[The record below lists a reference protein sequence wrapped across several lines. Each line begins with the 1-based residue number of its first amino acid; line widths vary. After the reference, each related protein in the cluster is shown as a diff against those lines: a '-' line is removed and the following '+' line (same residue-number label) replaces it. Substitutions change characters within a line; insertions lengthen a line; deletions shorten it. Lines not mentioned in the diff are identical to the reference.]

1 MKTLLLFG
9 ATGLVGQAV
18 LRQALADTRVGRVVA
33 PTRRPLPSQ
42 AKLENPL
49 IDFKALPDEAP
60 WWRADGVICTLGTTI
75 RRAGSQAAFREVD
88 FTYPLAVAR
97 LAQRRGTPA
106 FALTSSLGADAQ
118 ARTFYLQT
126 KGETEQAVAD
136 TGFAS
141 YTIIR
146 PSILGGDR
154 TESRPMEAISIA
166 VISALAWMI
175 PRRYRVVPAEKVAN
189 ALVTAAIN
197 AVPGRHVVESEDLQ

>member
-33 PTRRPLPSQ
+33 PTRRPLPPQ

-49 IDFKALPDEAP
+49 IDFKALPEEAP
-60 WWRADGVICTLGTTI
+60 WWRADGAICTLGTTI

-88 FTYPLAVAR
+88 FTYPLTVAR
-97 LAQRRGTPA
+97 VAHRHGTPA
-106 FALTSSLGADAQ
+106 FALTSSLGADAH
-118 ARTFYLQT
+118 ARTFYLRT
-126 KGETEQAVAD
+126 KGETEKAVAD

-141 YTIIR
+141 CTIVR

-154 TESRPMEAISIA
+154 SESRPMEAISTG
-166 VISALAWMI
+166 VMSALAWMI
-175 PRRYRVVPAEKVAN
+175 PRRYRVVPAENVAT
-189 ALVTAAIN
+189 ALLNAAIN
-197 AVPGRHVVESEDLQ
+197 ATRGRHVLESEDLQ